1 MTVGTR
7 DVLIVFFCEFLAQCS
22 RVDALLADVET
33 HCGLTQSPSHVGIQ
47 PTTINIEVVIVLA
60 RLGSSHTA
68 NQLIVILEI
77 VIIELRRNL
86 PGLLLVVQTQ
96 VERSHTV
103 VCFLILVVVFGT
115 VESVGTIALGS
126 NTQLGD
132 DVETLVVRERE
143 IAVALSLL
151 EVAVLRAAIRAL
163 VASAYGISLSP
174 LARFKAVCT
183 RPCAPKLPKLPPST
197 FADTPSFFAF
207 LVTILMAPLKA
218 EVPNTRDAA
227 PSSTSM
233 WSMSARA
240 TGNQKHCDQF
250 VDWKC

>member
-1 MTVGTR
+1 MLQHDVGVGALTLSGILTVGTR
-7 DVLIVFFCEFLAQCS
+7 DVLIVFLCEFLAQCS
-22 RVDALLADVET
+22 RVDALLADIET
-33 HCGLTQSPSHVGIQ
+33 HSGLTQSPSHVGIQ
-47 PTTINIEVVIVLA
+47 STTINIEVVIVLA

-68 NQLIVILEI
+68 NQLIVILEF

-103 VCFLILVVVFGT
+103 VCLLILVVVFGT

-174 LARFKAVCT
+174 LARFKSRLHTSLCSETSKA
-183 RPCAPKLPKLPPST
+183 S
-197 FADTPSFFAF
+197 AF
-207 LVTILMAPLKA
+207 YICRYSIILRLLGHDIDGTI
-218 EVPNTRDAA
+218 E
-227 PSSTSM
+227 S
-233 WSMSARA
+233 
-240 TGNQKHCDQF
+240 
-250 VDWKC
+250 